1 MFALTDDSIRSELS
15 EIDYQEDD
23 NRPGKQQ
30 EHNGQ
35 DPNGGYI
42 FTVLVPVS
50 CLQYPNK
57 QTGAKWRY

>member
-30 EHNGQ
+30 AQNGQ
-35 DPNGGYI
+35 DPNEGH
-42 FTVLVPVS
+42 L
-50 CLQYPNK
+50 C
-57 QTGAKWRY
+57 